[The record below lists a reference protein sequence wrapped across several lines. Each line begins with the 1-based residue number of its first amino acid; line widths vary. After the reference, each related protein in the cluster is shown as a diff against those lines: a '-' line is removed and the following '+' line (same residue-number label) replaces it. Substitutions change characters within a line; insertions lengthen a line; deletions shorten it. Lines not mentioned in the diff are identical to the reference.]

1 MENKIKQMTIS
12 DFTLKV
18 AAGVITTAIIGLGTT
33 GFIFVT
39 DKVSKDE
46 FEKHCIENER
56 KHSQLQ
62 QQVNQQLE
70 VNAELLKA
78 LNRMEVKIQEV
89 KTNTEWLIKERDG
102 K

>member
-1 MENKIKQMTIS
+1 MENKSEQNTIS
-12 DFTLKV
+12 DFALKV
-18 AAGVITTAIIGLGTT
+18 AAAVITAVIIGLGTT

-78 LNRMEVKIQEV
+78 LNRIDLKVQEV
-89 KTNTEWLIKERDG
+89 KTNTEWLMKERD
-102 K
+102 KK